1 MARILI
7 ADDEEMDRVFLDS
20 VLGPAGHELFFARE
34 GQSALTSYRE
44 HEIDVV
50 IADLV
55 MPELNGLQL
64 IEQILQHDPAAC
76 VVAVSGAAPQHLDT
90 ALDLG
95 AIASLEKPLDP
106 RELVELV
113 QEAVREREKRADP
126 WA

>member
-20 VLGPAGHELFFARE
+20 VLGPAGHELFFAPE
-34 GQSALTSYRE
+34 GQSALASYRT

-64 IEQILQHDPAAC
+64 IDEILRFDPAAC
-76 VVAVSGAAPQHLDT
+76 IVAVSGAAPEHLET
-90 ALDLG
+90 AEEMG
-95 AIASLEKPLDP
+95 ALASLEKPLEP
-106 RELVELV
+106 RELLELV
-113 QEAVREREKRADP
+113 QEALREREKRADP
-126 WA
+126 WG

>member
-20 VLGPAGHELFFARE
+20 VLGPAGHELFFAPE
-34 GQSALTSYRE
+34 GQSALTSYRT

-64 IEQILQHDPAAC
+64 IDEILRLDPAAC
-76 VVAVSGAAPQHLDT
+76 IVAVSGTAPEHLET
-90 ALDLG
+90 AEEMG
-95 AIASLEKPLDP
+95 ALASLEKPLDP
-106 RELVELV
+106 RELLELV
-113 QEAVREREKRADP
+113 QEALREREKRADP
-126 WA
+126 WG